1 MDQCPGSS
9 QDADAASAGEGMIT
23 ICENCLTDAATIV
36 KEDAALCDSCYDNS
50 FDED

>member
-1 MDQCPGSS
+1 MK
-9 QDADAASAGEGMIT
+9 AASDGEGMIT

-36 KEDAALCDSCYDNS
+36 KEGAALCDFCYDNS